1 MLQRP
6 IILPRF
12 PRWRLKQMASLALGL
27 TLITVA
33 GCSSSTLVD
42 RPDGSTPPDTGT
54 GDARD
59 GHASQCH
66 SRTTD
71 HASISIE
78 VADGGTLSCASAA
91 TDVGIA
97 APPPTVFRGQIV
109 SAESGAVVLDHCEVG
124 QPCVP
129 SGLRVVVAAA
139 GIDLR
144 SMPHVWAQVRF
155 QQDSFRGCH
164 QAVEVTTADPTDGS
178 PAQDAA
184 GQLLL
189 AASEGR
195 EPIEEAPYQ
204 MTRVRLGCSSETG
217 CGAIAPDDYFFE
229 VTADG
234 SVPPTSVYMGQ
245 TVDWQGVGRQFA
257 VRNLRSFQT
266 AACDDYWNFAYYIV
280 VK

>member
-1 MLQRP
+1 MRM
-6 IILPRF
+6 IC
-12 PRWRLKQMASLALGL
+12 LALGL
-27 TLITVA
+27 TLIAVVD
-33 GCSSSTLVD
+33 CSSSALVG
-42 RPDGSTPPDTGT
+42 RPDGSTVPDTGA
-54 GDARD
+54 GNAPD
-59 GHASQCH
+59 GQASQCQ

-78 VADGGTLSCASAA
+78 VADGGTLSCASVVPDA
-91 TDVGIA
+91 GIIG
-97 APPPTVFRGQIV
+97 PPPTVFRGKIA
-109 SAESGAVVLDHCEVG
+109 SAESGVVVLDHCEVG

-129 SGLRVVVAAA
+129 NGLRVVVAAA

-144 SMPHVWAQVRF
+144 PMPRVWAQVRF
-155 QQDSFRGCH
+155 HQDSFRGCH
-164 QAVEVTTADPTDGS
+164 QAVEVTTTEPTDGS

-195 EPIEEAPYQ
+195 EPIEGAPYQ
-204 MTRVRLGCSSETG
+204 MNRVRLGCSSETG

-229 VTADG
+229 VSADG
-234 SVPPTSVYMGQ
+234 AVPPTPVYMGQ